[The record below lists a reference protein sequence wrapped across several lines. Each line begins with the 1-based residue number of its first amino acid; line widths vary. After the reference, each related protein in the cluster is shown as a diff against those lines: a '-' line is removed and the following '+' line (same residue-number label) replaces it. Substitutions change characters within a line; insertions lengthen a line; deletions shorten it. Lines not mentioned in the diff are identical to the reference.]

1 MYSITLVSSEEAC
14 LSVFSKAGKIG
25 GGNDK
30 RIEGGGFVPGTEKDV
45 NETTQ
50 KETET
55 KEISGRESNQG
66 NNWLKQIIVPRIIEL
81 H

>member
-1 MYSITLVSSEEAC
+1 MVSSEEAC

-30 RIEGGGFVPGTEKDV
+30 RREGGGFVPGTEKDL
-45 NETTQ
+45 NENTQ

-55 KEISGRESNQG
+55 KEISG
-66 NNWLKQIIVPRIIEL
+66 I
-81 H
+81 

>member
-14 LSVFSKAGKIG
+14 LSVFSKVGKIG

-30 RIEGGGFVPGTEKDV
+30 RIEGGGFVPRTEKDV